1 MDNYT
6 ATDLAKLFDC
16 SVQYISQLH
25 KDEGMPKE
33 TDGKYSLDVVVPWY
47 VNHLKKKAA
56 NKKDAEALAKIR
68 MAEAKASLA
77 EIELKSKE
85 QSLITVEE
93 AIDVLGNSL
102 SAMRSQLLALP
113 SRVAPQVYML
123 TTAAEVEGELKKFM
137 SEFLHELSVIPE
149 QLRSLEDV
157 EETEHDANQPISNP
171 ETTEVTS

>member
-1 MDNYT
+1 MENYT

-33 TDGKYSLDVVVPWY
+33 SDGKYILDVVVSWY
-47 VNHLKKKAA
+47 VKHLKTRAA
-56 NKKDAEALAKIR
+56 NKKDAEAMAKIR

-93 AIDVLGNSL
+93 AIDTLGDSL

-123 TTAAEVEGELKKFM
+123 QTAAEVEGELKKFM

-149 QLRSLEDV
+149 QLKSLEDV
-157 EETEHDANQPISNP
+157 EEMENNADQPTSDT
-171 ETTEVTS
+171 ETTETTT

>member
-1 MDNYT
+1 MDNIT
-6 ATDLAKLFDC
+6 ATELALLFDC
-16 SVQYISQLH
+16 SGVHIGQLH

-33 TDGKYSLDVVVPWY
+33 ADGKYSLAVVMPWY
-47 VNHLKKKAA
+47 VNYLKKKAT
-56 NKKDAEALAKIR
+56 NKKDAEAQAKIR

-93 AIDVLGNSL
+93 AIDVLGDSL

-149 QLRSLEDV
+149 QLKNLEDV
-157 EETEHDANQPISNP
+157 EEIENDADQPTSNTQ
-171 ETTEVTS
+171 TTEDTP